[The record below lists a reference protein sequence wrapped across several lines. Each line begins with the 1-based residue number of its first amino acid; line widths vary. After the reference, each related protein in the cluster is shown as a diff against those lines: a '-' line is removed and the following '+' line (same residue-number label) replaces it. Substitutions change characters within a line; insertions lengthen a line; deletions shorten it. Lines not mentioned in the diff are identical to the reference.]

1 MTSDPHT
8 LVGPYVLDAL
18 PHEER
23 DAFEG
28 HLEMCSDCR
37 AEAKGL
43 LAAAAHLGQA
53 AAVVPSLDLRDR
65 VLAQAAQTRQVPPG
79 GHRVD
84 IAPPRRSWPMAL
96 AAAAAIA
103 VVVALGA
110 LVLQADH
117 RADQAEQVAAIVSS
131 PDAQA
136 VEMSAGDAGSMK
148 LVVSKDH
155 GGSVI
160 VADDMAD
167 PPTGKAYALWFQ
179 VDGEMQPAGTF
190 APDTDGQVRQ
200 TVEDV
205 PVDVV
210 GVTIENAGGA
220 AEPTL
225 PIIASGTI

>member
-1 MTSDPHT
+1 MTPDPHT

-18 PHEER
+18 PHDER
-23 DAFEG
+23 DGFEG
-28 HLEMCSDCR
+28 HLEICAECR
-37 AEAKGL
+37 AEATEL
-43 LAAAAHLGQA
+43 LGTAAHLAQA

-79 GHRVD
+79 GHLLD

-131 PDAQA
+131 PDAQT
-136 VEMSAGDAGSMK
+136 VEMVAGDAGSMR
-148 LVVSKDH
+148 LVVSDDH

-160 VADDMAD
+160 VSDDMAE
-167 PPTGKAYALWFQ
+167 PPTGKAYALWFR

-190 APDTDGQVRQ
+190 APNADGQVRH
-200 TVEDV
+200 TVDDI
-205 PVDVV
+205 PVDAV
-210 GVTIENAGGA
+210 GVTIEDAGGA